1 MKRSIL
7 LLLPLLALPA
17 VARADDYRL
26 PRDVSPARQSIRLNV
41 DPRRTAYDGSVT
53 IALHV
58 AKPVTTFRLHA
69 EEIEI
74 ARLELRKGSE
84 VVATTFAPAKLS
96 TIAITAASELQPGD
110 YTLQIEFAQEF
121 DKRAVG
127 LYRME
132 KEGRAYA
139 FTQFEAI
146 DARKAFPCFDEPG
159 FKIPYQLTVR
169 VPAIDD
175 AISNTPVKS
184 SAVEGDWK
192 EVVFAET
199 KPLPSYLLAI
209 AVGEFDYANVPG
221 ASIPMRIVA
230 TKGSGELTAAAV
242 RETPKLLASLER
254 WFAQPYPYEKLDLIA
269 VPEYW
274 PGAMEHPGAITFA
287 EPILLQQPNAS
298 ASQRRA
304 LNQVVAHELAHMWY
318 GDLVTMAWWDD
329 FWLNESF
336 ADWMASKVMAEV
348 HPELGQELAD
358 QRSAQGV
365 MTQDARPAIQPIRVP
380 HPDPADMLGSVGIA
394 YAKGKAVLGMFERY
408 FGPEEFRAGVLRYI
422 KANAWKNASEDDLW
436 AALGKGLPEAMKT
449 FVEQSGMPLLQ
460 VTPSASGRVTIAQSR
475 FLPAGVKGEAR
486 RWRVPVVLR
495 YANASGVHTKS
506 LLLGNEATT
515 VELGKGLQW
524 VLPDADARGYY
535 RWSLPA
541 AALAALG
548 KHREHLTV
556 RERVAFLGNLSALVD
571 AGLAHGDVLLGT
583 AGAFLDDSDPGVVEA
598 SLDAIAHVAG
608 AVVADR
614 NDPRYRAYVRGKVGP
629 VLQRIGYEKQA
640 SESDQVS
647 QLRPV
652 LLGWLTD
659 ARDPETL
666 AWAAKTGRAWL
677 ADPKP
682 VDPAVAGV
690 ALNAMAMTGDAALFE
705 TFRKNFEAA
714 RTQSERNRYL
724 GALAA
729 FEDPALQQQ
738 ALDYSLSGPLRPN
751 ELFTVP
757 IGIGNTP
764 EGRDRAYAWFTAHY
778 DDLARRLPPLFLPR
792 LTFFA
797 RGCEPERVA
806 AARKF
811 FAEPGHHVEA
821 TAGALEKVSEQVNDC
836 AALRLREGEN
846 VERFLRNASSACCR
860 AVSGARD

>member
-1 MKRSIL
+1 MKRL
-7 LLLPLLALPA
+7 PVLLLPLLALAALAP
-17 VARADDYRL
+17 VAHADDYRL
-26 PRDVSPARQSIRLNV
+26 PRDVVPTQQSIRLTV
-41 DPRRTAYDGSVT
+41 DPRGKAYEGSVT

-69 EEIEI
+69 EDIEI
-74 ARLELRKGSE
+74 ARLTLKKGD
-84 VVATTFAPAKLS
+84 ATIAATFAPAKLS
-96 TIAITAASELQPGD
+96 TIAITAASALQPGD
-110 YTLQIEFAQEF
+110 YTLAIDFAQEF
-121 DKRAVG
+121 DTRSVG

-132 KEGRAYA
+132 KEKRAYA

-159 FKIPYQLTVR
+159 FKIPYQITVR

-175 AISNTPVKS
+175 AISNTPVAS
-184 SAVEGDWK
+184 SSVEGDWK
-192 EVVFAET
+192 EVVFART
-199 KPLPSYLLAI
+199 KPLPSYLLAL
-209 AVGEFDYANVPG
+209 AVGEFDYASVPG
-221 ASIPMRIVA
+221 TSIPTRIVA
-230 TKGSGELTAAAV
+230 TKGSGDLTAAAV
-242 RETPKLLASLER
+242 RETPKLLAALER

-298 ASQRRA
+298 AAQRRA

-408 FGPEEFRAGVLRYI
+408 FGPDEFRAGVLRYI

-449 FVEQSGMPLLQ
+449 FVEQSGMPLLK
-460 VTPSASGRVTIAQSR
+460 VSAQPDGRVTISQSR
-475 FLPAGVKGEAR
+475 FLPAGVNGEAR
-486 RWRVPVVLR
+486 LWRVPVVLR
-495 YANASGVHTKS
+495 YANASGTHTKS
-506 LLLGNEATT
+506 LLLTKESATI
-515 VELGKGLQW
+515 ELGKGVQW

-535 RWSLPA
+535 RWWLPGP
-541 AALAALG
+541 ALAELG
-548 KHREHLTV
+548 VHPENLTV

-571 AGLAHGDVLLGT
+571 ADLAHADALLRT
-583 AGAFLDDSDPGVVEA
+583 AGAFLKDTDPGVIEA
-598 SLDAIAHVAG
+598 SLDAIEHVAG
-608 AVVADR
+608 TVIVDR
-614 NDPRYRAYVRGKVGP
+614 NDPRYLAYLRQNIRP
-629 VLQRIGYEKQA
+629 VLQRIGYEKQPG
-640 SESDQVS
+640 ENDPVS

-652 LLGWLTD
+652 LLGWLVD
-659 ARDPETL
+659 AGDAETL
-666 AWAAKTGRAWL
+666 AWAAKTGRAYL
-677 ADPKP
+677 ADPTT

-738 ALDYSLSGPLRPN
+738 ALDYSLTGPLRPN
-751 ELFTVP
+751 ELLTVASSL
-757 IGIGNTP
+757 GNSP
-764 EGRDRAYAWFTAHY
+764 EGRDRAYAWFTTHY
-778 DDLARRLPPLFLPR
+778 DEIARRLPPLFLPR

-811 FAEPGHHVEA
+811 FADPGHNVEA

-846 VERFLRNASSACCR
+846 VERFLAQ
-860 AVSGARD
+860 